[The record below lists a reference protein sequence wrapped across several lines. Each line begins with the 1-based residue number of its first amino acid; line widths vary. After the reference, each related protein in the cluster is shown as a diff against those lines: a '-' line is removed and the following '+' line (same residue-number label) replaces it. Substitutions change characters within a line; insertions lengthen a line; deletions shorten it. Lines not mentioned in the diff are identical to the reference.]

1 MAAHFRDHIRSYN
14 AAFSF
19 TSFGAQL
26 DPRIARTRGPYS
38 FTICGENYHR
48 IGSLLPVEG
57 RRPKYAQLY
66 VFYPESELSDR
77 LANFSSSETRLR
89 PDIISGLMKLF
100 DVTNELVKSFRR
112 IQTQLRDPAANNLR
126 LRIVGARDNS
136 SRQYDLPTGS
146 ELAGLIPGDFVADKA
161 DRDIIIDNRSHGLQ
175 RISSLNPKFDA
186 LHFPIL
192 FPYGEDGFHEHISRS
207 FHVNQ
212 PADWI
217 EIPTQLLIEPS
228 DDCLSTIAAVVYD
241 AFAENYYSI
250 SYLAE
255 RSIVTPTNQNVLELN
270 DHMLAM
276 VPGSVRSYF
285 SCDTVHSDSNDAAA
299 ISSEYP
305 TEFLNSLSFNGYP
318 DHQID
323 LKVFTPIILLRNLN
337 PSIGL
342 CNGTRMMVVYLGHYV
357 IRAIIMGGTFDG
369 KTVAIPRIV
378 LSIND
383 YRWPF
388 VLKRRQFPV
397 RLCYAMA
404 INKSQRQTLQHVGV
418 YLLKPVF
425 SHGQLYVAISR
436 VKSPAGLHFL
446 ILNEA
451 GIPSNYTRS
460 IVYPETF
467 SELEESATTALG

>member
-1 MAAHFRDHIRSYN
+1 MIHRLSFEEVDRALCDIMSIPFKGPDYRPFGGKVVLLGGDFRQTLPVIPDAGREDSVDSSLTRSYLWN
-14 AAFSF
+14 FCMVLHLS
-19 TSFGAQL
+19 QNM
-26 DPRIARTRGPYS
+26 R
-38 FTICGENYHR
+38 
-48 IGSLLPVEG
+48 LLPNSINEE
-57 RRPKYAQLY
+57 P
-66 VFYPESELSDR
+66 F
-77 LANFSSSETRLR
+77 
-89 PDIISGLMKLF
+89 F
-100 DVTNELVKSFRR
+100 DGMSFAEW
-112 IQTQLRDPAANNLR
+112 TLN
-126 LRIVGARDNS
+126 VGN
-136 SRQYDLPTGS
+136 GS
-146 ELAGLIPGDFVADKA
+146 IPG
-161 DRDIIIDNRSHGLQ
+161 
-175 RISSLNPKFDA
+175 
-186 LHFPIL
+186 
-192 FPYGEDGFHEHISRS
+192 RS

>member
-1 MAAHFRDHIRSYN
+1 MSIPFKGPDYRPFGGKVVLLGGDFRQTLPVIPDAGREDSVDSSLTRSYLWN
-14 AAFSF
+14 FCMVLHLS
-19 TSFGAQL
+19 QNM
-26 DPRIARTRGPYS
+26 R
-38 FTICGENYHR
+38 
-48 IGSLLPVEG
+48 LLPNSINEE
-57 RRPKYAQLY
+57 P
-66 VFYPESELSDR
+66 F
-77 LANFSSSETRLR
+77 
-89 PDIISGLMKLF
+89 F
-100 DVTNELVKSFRR
+100 DGMSFAEW
-112 IQTQLRDPAANNLR
+112 TLN
-126 LRIVGARDNS
+126 VGN
-136 SRQYDLPTGS
+136 
-146 ELAGLIPGDFVADKA
+146 
-161 DRDIIIDNRSHGLQ
+161 
-175 RISSLNPKFDA
+175 
-186 LHFPIL
+186 
-192 FPYGEDGFHEHISRS
+192 
-207 FHVNQ
+207 
-212 PADWI
+212 
-217 EIPTQLLIEPS
+217 

-369 KTVAIPRIV
+369 KTVAIPRI
-378 LSIND
+378 
-383 YRWPF
+383 
-388 VLKRRQFPV
+388 QFPV